1 MSTDNLILLEL
12 NELNFDYIEWYSNKG
27 LLPNFKNVFE
37 NFKIVETQSEEKYEL
52 LEPWIQWATV
62 HTGKTFDDA
71 IIKTKKGNKYLPNKM
86 ARYCTTELKTMP
98 ILYWMY
104 EILLIEFLFAQ
115 TILTTII
122 IIKSY
127 ILHKNFS
134 FKVKK
139 IVKKK

>member
-1 MSTDNLILLEL
+1 MIKKVKFLVIGGINTIFSYLFSLLVVYSLIDIFSFTALFIFINIVCIAFSFSTYNCFLYKL
-12 NELNFDYIEWYSNKG
+12 NIKDIPQSFFKFVLSN
-27 LLPNFKNVFE
+27 
-37 NFKIVETQSEEKYEL
+37 I
-52 LEPWIQWATV
+52 
-62 HTGKTFDDA
+62 
-71 IIKTKKGNKYLPNKM
+71 YLS
-86 ARYCTTELKTMP
+86 LFSFFF
-98 ILYWMY
+98 LYWMY